1 MAIQITQELETTLG
15 LNIPEAYG
23 RLDIRFGLN
32 GWIEVT
38 PLWYTDKAAYAGGKD
53 TINRL
58 LTTHSGSVRF
68 HDVTKEEM
76 SLEGAHN
83 KYLAMLTES
92 NISSATIVDLD

>member
-15 LNIPEAYG
+15 VSIPGAYG
-23 RLDIRFGLN
+23 RLDIRFGLK

-38 PLWYTDKAAYAGGKD
+38 PLWYTDKTAYTESKD

-58 LTTHSGSVRF
+58 LTNHSGSVRF
-68 HDVTKEEM
+68 HDVTKDEM

-83 KYLAMLTES
+83 KYLEMIIGSGIT
-92 NISSATIVDLD
+92 SAAIVDLD